1 MLYIETQRQCIL
13 FYSTVQAFYR
23 FTWALLINK
32 LVQVFS
38 FYTANCLLTFE
49 QFSMNQADFSPCAT
63 LRNDA

>member
-1 MLYIETQRQCIL
+1 MLYIEIQRQCIL

-49 QFSMNQADFSPCAT
+49 QFSVNQADFSPCAS
-63 LRNDA
+63 LRE

>member
-1 MLYIETQRQCIL
+1 MHT
-13 FYSTVQAFYR
+13 YSTVQAFYR

-49 QFSMNQADFSPCAT
+49 QFSVNQADFSPCAS
-63 LRNDA
+63 LRE